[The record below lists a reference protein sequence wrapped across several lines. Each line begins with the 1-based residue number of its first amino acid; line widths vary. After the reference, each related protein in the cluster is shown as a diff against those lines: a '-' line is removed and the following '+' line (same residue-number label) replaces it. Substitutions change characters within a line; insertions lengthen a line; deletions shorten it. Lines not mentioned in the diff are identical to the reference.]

1 MRAHDR
7 IDDASLITIAG
18 CVTVLGCARTTEST
32 THGYVVGGSPERAL
46 RVA

>member
-1 MRAHDR
+1 VSRT
-7 IDDASLITIAG
+7 LITIAG